1 MFDIFEQPWT
11 LLGAA
16 VIVLFVVFTVRSV
29 FPEKQRWWQLLIPV
43 VIALCALGLD
53 FFVQTDLEAVNAVI
67 DKAMKAVEEEDQGAI
82 AQVLSDSYS
91 DSYHDS
97 KQSMLAHFRNE
108 LGRSSV
114 SKNTETGLMIKLSAP
129 SATAVLFATLVFD
142 KESFISRNYKSFLFV
157 KARLDLKKQPGKKWL
172 IERIE
177 VLELD
182 RQPVS
187 WSNIIR

>member
-29 FPEKQRWWQLLIPV
+29 FPEKQRWWQLLIPA
-43 VIALCALGLD
+43 VIAVCALGLD
-53 FFVQTDLEAVNAVI
+53 FFVQTDREAVNAVI
-67 DKAMKAVEEEDQGAI
+67 DKAMTAVEDEDAD
-82 AQVLSDSYS
+82 ALSQVLSERYS
-91 DSYHDS
+91 DSYHNS
-97 KQSMLAHFRNE
+97 KQSMLAHFKSE

-114 SKNTETGLMIKLSAP
+114 SKNTETGLLIKLSP
-129 SATAVLFATLVFD
+129 PTATAVLFATLVFD
-142 KESFISRNYKSFLFV
+142 KESFIARNYKSFLFV
-157 KARLDLKKQPGKKWL
+157 KAKLNLKKQPDKKWL

-182 RQPVS
+182 RQPVN
-187 WSNIIR
+187 WGNIR

>member
-16 VIVLFVVFTVRSV
+16 VIVLFIVFTVRSV

-43 VIALCALGLD
+43 LIAVCAFGLD
-53 FFVQTDLEAVNAVI
+53 FLVRTDLENVNAVLN
-67 DKAMKAVEEEDQGAI
+67 KAMKAFEQEDYDAI
-82 AQVLSDSYS
+82 AQTLSDRYS
-91 DSYHDS
+91 DSYHNS
-97 KQSMLAHFRNE
+97 KQSILAHFKSE
-108 LGRSSV
+108 LVRSSV
-114 SKNTETGLMIKLSAP
+114 DRNTQTGRLVNLSP
-129 SATAVLFATLVFD
+129 STATAVIFTTLVFD
-142 KESFISRNYKSFLFV
+142 KESFIARNYKSFLFV
-157 KARLDLKKQPGKKWL
+157 KAKLDLKKQPDKKWL

-187 WSNIIR
+187 WSNIR

>member
-16 VIVLFVVFTVRSV
+16 VIVLFVVFTIRSV
-29 FPEKQRWWQLLIPV
+29 FPEKQHWWQLLIPA
-43 VIALCALGLD
+43 VIAVCAFGLD
-53 FFVQTDLEAVNAVI
+53 FLVQTDLEAVNAVI
-67 DKAMKAVEEEDQGAI
+67 DKAMKAVEQEDQGAI

-97 KQSMLAHFRNE
+97 KQIMLMHFKSE

-114 SKNTETGLMIKLSAP
+114 DRNTETGLLINLSVP
-129 SATAVLFATLVFD
+129 TATAVLFATLVFD
-142 KESFISRNYKSFLFV
+142 KESFIARNYKSFLFV
-157 KARLDLKKQPGKKWL
+157 KARLNLKKQPNKKWL

-182 RQPVS
+182 RQPVT
-187 WSNIIR
+187 WSNIR

>member
-16 VIVLFVVFTVRSV
+16 VIVLSVVFTIRSV
-29 FPEKQRWWQLLIPV
+29 FPEKQRWWQLLIPAA
-43 VIALCALGLD
+43 IALCALGLD

-67 DKAMKAVEEEDQGAI
+67 DKAMEAVEQENQGAI

-91 DSYHDS
+91 DSYHDT
-97 KQSMLAHFRNE
+97 KQSMLTHFRSE

-114 SKNTETGLMIKLSAP
+114 DRNTETGLMINLSAP
-129 SATAVLFATLVFD
+129 TATAVLFATLVFD
-142 KESFISRNYKSFLFV
+142 KESFIARNYKSFLFV
-157 KARLDLKKQPGKKWL
+157 KAKLNLKKYPDKKWL

-187 WSNIIR
+187 WSNIR